1 MSRQLRTQRCR
12 SSKYS
17 HAVRNLYDSDPDDP
31 RPSTSGEGPR
41 RLRNAPESHFYL
53 YETASGRG
61 EMREALDSSAQ
72 PAKSGRSTAIPNIPD
87 SDWDMDVDD
96 SDDDADYSPEATESD
111 ADWEEFDYVSS
122 HDTSIDSDEPLS
134 AVARRFAMRNAP
146 GTPGFVWKKKRPF
159 VRRHPFQGVPGVE
172 EACLLHADSTAREIL
187 DCFLTPEL
195 WDTMT
200 RETNRYVE
208 QRPVTPS
215 SHMKTWENTTVEELQ
230 SFIGLRLLMGLQP
243 RPHSRYYWSK
253 NRLLSSSV
261 FPETMTRDRFDLL
274 QSRLHFSDNEDP
286 RADTDR
292 LWKLRPVLDIL
303 DTTFKTVYI
312 PDRKIVVDESLWAF
326 RGRHHAI
333 QFNPTKRARFGMKV
347 YRLCESDGAG
357 AGYTSAFNVYMGQD
371 RGDVPASM
379 KAVTDLMNRAC
390 FFEKGYELYLDN
402 WYSSPELF
410 HYLSSRKTNAVGT
423 VRLNR
428 KFMPKDLKVSARG
441 DVDFR
446 TSATGM
452 LAMSWMDRK
461 PVHMLSTIHGPDMV
475 DLPPNRRG
483 IVRTK
488 PQAVVDYNVG
498 KKGVDLADQLAA
510 SYSTTRRTN
519 KWYQNVFYHLLDMA
533 AVNAFVVHRALGGT
547 LTQLEFRLEIIANFL
562 DQPPAYGRR
571 GGLRTPPAATP
582 SPPRRRNAPRQQQR
596 QQVPQGH
603 VLAFN
608 PGRKYRRCRHC
619 RVSRNVRKETRYRK
633 IHDATSSGKRKI
645 HDAASS
651 SRRTPHAAS
660 SSRRISHSHAAS
672 SSRRTSHAASSSRMI
687 SHAANSSRRTSHAAS
702 SSRMISH
709 AANSSRRTSH
719 AATSSRR
726 TSHAAMHQQ
735 WKGLS
740 RRLQQQ
746 DDLSRR
752 TSSRRTSH
760 RHQQQKDLSRRL
772 QQQDDLSRRHQQQKD
787 LFLTPQQ
794 KDLSR
799 ATSSGRTSHAA
810 SSSRMISHDH
820 QQQKDLLTPPP
831 AAEGPL
837 TPPPAVEGPLTLPPA
852 AG

>member
-1 MSRQLRTQRCR
+1 MPFYFFFEILTLFLFYR
-12 SSKYS
+12 YS

-72 PAKSGRSTAIPNIPD
+72 PANSGRSTAIPNIPD

-619 RVSRNVRKETRYRK
+619 RVSRNVRKETRYRCGRC
-633 IHDATSSGKRKI
+633 DVSLCPA
-645 HDAASS
+645 DCFNLW
-651 SRRTPHAAS
+651 
-660 SSRRISHSHAAS
+660 HS
-672 SSRRTSHAASSSRMI
+672 
-687 SHAANSSRRTSHAAS
+687 
-702 SSRMISH
+702 
-709 AANSSRRTSH
+709 
-719 AATSSRR
+719 
-726 TSHAAMHQQ
+726 
-735 WKGLS
+735 
-740 RRLQQQ
+740 
-746 DDLSRR
+746 
-752 TSSRRTSH
+752 
-760 RHQQQKDLSRRL
+760 
-772 QQQDDLSRRHQQQKD
+772 
-787 LFLTPQQ
+787 
-794 KDLSR
+794 
-799 ATSSGRTSHAA
+799 
-810 SSSRMISHDH
+810 
-820 QQQKDLLTPPP
+820 
-831 AAEGPL
+831 PL
-837 TPPPAVEGPLTLPPA
+837 
-852 AG
+852 